1 VDATGLAGTDIDPVC
16 VASPI
21 EASVPVQIGDARDP
35 VSLDH
40 ILGDAEFAVIIDNGS
55 F

>member
-1 VDATGLAGTDIDPVC
+1 VDATGLAETDIDPVC
-16 VASPI
+16 V
-21 EASVPVQIGDARDP
+21 SVPIQIGDASDP
-35 VSLDH
+35 VSFDH

>member
-1 VDATGLAGTDIDPVC
+1 MRPAETDIDSVC

-21 EASVPVQIGDARDP
+21 EARVAIQIDDARDP

-40 ILGDAEFAVIIDNGS
+40 ILGDAEFAVFIDNGS